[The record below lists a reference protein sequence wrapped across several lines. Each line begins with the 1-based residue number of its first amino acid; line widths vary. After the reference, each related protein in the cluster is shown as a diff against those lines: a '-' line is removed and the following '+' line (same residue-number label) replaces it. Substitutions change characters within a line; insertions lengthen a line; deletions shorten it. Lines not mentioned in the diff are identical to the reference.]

1 MPSFTWSQS
10 VAAGAT
16 FNPLDGWQYEYLPW
30 PALVEFFQRATA
42 VGMVATLTSG
52 SDTLQE
58 ESPVQAGGTAGV
70 TPNRLNTE
78 PVVDQ
83 AAAGD
88 RLKARYRNTSGG
100 AVTIDGM
107 IVITPASR
115 QGR

>member
-1 MPSFTWSQS
+1 MPSFTWSQL

-16 FNPLDGWQYEYLPW
+16 FLPLDGWQYEYLPF
-30 PALVEFFQRATA
+30 PAMVEFFQRATA
-42 VGMVATLTSG
+42 VGVVATITSG

-78 PVVDQ
+78 PISDV

-88 RLKARYRNTSGG
+88 RLKARYRNTSGAG
-100 AVTIDGM
+100 VTVDGM
-107 IVITPASR
+107 CIVTAMR
-115 QGR
+115 GRR